1 MYRKIWRKRRVS
13 NHPLTRPL
21 RANRHL
27 ELARQRRLEALATLL
42 AELDI
47 AQAKLERQCETLAAE
62 RSQADRERKSVPS
75 ERPLHD
81 AIAAALQ
88 AARDVDRTRQL
99 LVLAETRGQE
109 ANDAWQSAREWQRAW
124 PDQCQQQQRE
134 GEARRVLE
142 QAE

>member
-1 MYRKIWRKRRVS
+1 MAVPISKKLHDWMLAQRDLAS
-13 NHPLTRPL
+13 NGPATAKALDYSL
-21 RANRHL
+21 KCSAW

-62 RSQADRERKSVPS
+62 RSLAERERKSVPS

-88 AARDVDRTRQL
+88 VARDVDRTR
-99 LVLAETRGQE
+99 
-109 ANDAWQSAREWQRAW
+109 
-124 PDQCQQQQRE
+124 
-134 GEARRVLE
+134 
-142 QAE
+142 